1 MNSVAR
7 EVIEAVRGDHPEFVF
22 TYKGNPIQRLNN
34 TAWQNAVEKA
44 GLRDVRGPGK
54 HFRVHD
60 MRHTFST
67 RLREAGV
74 PLEDRKDLLGHKNQ
88 DITTHY
94 STAETGKLLEYVE
107 RLVTM
112 ESDKPSIYVVREAV

>member
-1 MNSVAR
+1 M
-7 EVIEAVRGDHPEFVF
+7 D
-22 TYKGNPIQRLNN
+22 
-34 TAWQNAVEKA
+34 KA

-54 HFRVHD
+54 NFRVHD
-60 MRHTFST
+60 LRHTFST
-67 RLREAGV
+67 RLRECRECGV
-74 PLEDRKDLLGHKNQ
+74 SLEDRSDHLGHKNQ

-112 ESDKPSIYVVREAV
+112 ESDKPSIYVVREQHG